1 MMVSTVFQLGDKF
14 PSKIEEGG
22 TFGELDQRDDVER
35 RKVETPDDLV
45 PVVLDDAKPDQVV
58 KVGAQLPSGIRA
70 ELAAFL
76 HEHKYVF
83 AWTRADMPGIDPEIM
98 VHRLHDDK
106 RVAERVQPRRAFSG
120 ERYQAIGEEVDKLL
134 AADFIREAEHPKWV
148 SNVVMVKKPNGKW
161 RICIDY
167 KDLNK
172 ACPKDS
178 FPLPRIEQL
187 VDATAGHE
195 LLSFMD
201 AYSGYNQI
209 RMHEPDQIKTILLR
223 TADFMVTRSC
233 PLASKTRGRRIK
245 GW

>member
-1 MMVSTVFQLGDKF
+1 M
-14 PSKIEEGG
+14 
-22 TFGELDQRDDVER
+22 
-35 RKVETPDDLV
+35 ETPDDLV

-58 KVGAQLPSGIRA
+58 KVGAQLSSEVRT

-76 HEHKYVF
+76 REHKDVF
-83 AWTRADMPGIDPEIM
+83 AWTHADMPGIDPEIM
-98 VHRLHDDK
+98 VHRLNDDK

-178 FPLPRIEQL
+178 FPLPRIEQASWTPTQ
-187 VDATAGHE
+187 AT
-195 LLSFMD
+195 
-201 AYSGYNQI
+201 I
-209 RMHEPDQIKTILLR
+209 RSKTPLLR
-223 TADFMVTRSC
+223 TADSIATRSC
-233 PLASKTRGRRIK
+233 PLSSKTREQRTK
-245 GW
+245 DW